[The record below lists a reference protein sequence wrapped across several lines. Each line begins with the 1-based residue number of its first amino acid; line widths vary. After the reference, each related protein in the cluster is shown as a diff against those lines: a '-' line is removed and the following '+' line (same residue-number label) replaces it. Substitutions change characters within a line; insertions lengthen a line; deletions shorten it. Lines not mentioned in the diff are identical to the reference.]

1 MAMARRKAK
10 MFRML
15 NNNHLESVETNWNSF
30 GSLIKQQESM
40 TSCYVDKL
48 RINYLVRDASST
60 ESFGFMFCV
69 STDDAL
75 DSTTPSNNDGRIISC
90 KATEGAAGTITLDV
104 KRRIED
110 NDTDINSGHGKLWL
124 HVRPTDT
131 GTSENIELVV
141 ESWGRWHKFV
151 AV

>member
-1 MAMARRKAK
+1 MARRKAK

-15 NNNHLESVETNWNSF
+15 NNNHLENVESNWNSI
-30 GSLIKQQESM
+30 GSLTKQQESM
-40 TSCYVDKL
+40 TSCYVDKI
-48 RINYLVRDASST
+48 RINYLVRTQST
-60 ESFGFMFCV
+60 VKPFGFMFCV

-90 KATEGAAGTITLDV
+90 KATDGAAGTITLEV

-131 GTSENIELVV
+131 GTAENLELCV
-141 ESWGRWHKFV
+141 ESFGRWHTFT